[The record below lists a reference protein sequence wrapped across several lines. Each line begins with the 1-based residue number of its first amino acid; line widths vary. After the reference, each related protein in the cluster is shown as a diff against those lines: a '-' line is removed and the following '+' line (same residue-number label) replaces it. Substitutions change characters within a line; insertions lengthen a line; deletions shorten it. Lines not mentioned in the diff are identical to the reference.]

1 MANTV
6 IQLKHS
12 TLTGNVPPSL
22 ANGEISIN
30 NRDGKF
36 FYSTPAGIVTTHYPY
51 LGPAGLNKEVQFND
65 SGILGSNAG
74 LAFDKVSGSLN
85 VSNAIIV
92 NGRNLDAYANAAFLQ
107 ANTPSYTANSA
118 ASYANSAFA
127 AANSGSG
134 SSSAGPYANAAFA
147 VANSSSSYANS
158 AFVAANSAGVYANS
172 SFLQA
177 NTPSY
182 TANSAA
188 LYANGAFSAA
198 NAITSN
204 AVVKSGSTLTGN
216 ISWNTSD
223 HGLFW
228 SGNTDFASIAYFN
241 TGDDGTT
248 NRLEFQTGDNHDE
261 YFVWTHDPSTGG
273 KYENMRLT
281 PVGSGLSILKVNG
294 IIVSDTTNT
303 IYNQANT
310 ATSYANSAYAL
321 ANNSFLAP
329 NGAIAWA
336 TANSAA
342 SYANSGFAVSN
353 SASTYANSAY
363 VRANNSLNANVG
375 GTVSGDVIITG
386 NLTIQGTSFTANA
399 GILTSNDTM
408 FILGTGNYTS
418 DVLDLGFA
426 SHYNDGTNAHSG
438 LIRDSVTKEWY
449 LFKGYT
455 PEIGANNNININDA
469 SFSIDTLSA
478 NIKSTLITL
487 RGVDLYDQI
496 TNIYVLSNSTNA
508 VALSAASYANAAFAQ
523 ANATSGVSSA
533 GTYANSAF
541 GVANS
546 SASYANAAFSAA
558 NSGSGS
564 SSAGPYANAAFAV
577 ANAAYA
583 NTSSTSFAEDTFTAN
598 GTGTTFA
605 LSTSANQYAVLVSVN
620 GILQPNS
627 AYTISGATLILSE
640 APANLDTVAVKVV
653 SGGSSLTTVSDYANS
668 AYATSNSAASYANAA
683 FSAANTG
690 AGGSSAGPYANAAF
704 AVANSSASYANSS
717 FLLANNIFANTGTAV
732 SAAVYAN
739 GAFVR
744 ANNSLNANAG
754 GTVSG
759 DVIITGNLTI
769 QGTSFSAN
777 AGILTSN
784 DTMFILGI
792 GNYSADVLDLG
803 FAAHYNAGTNAHS
816 GLIRDS
822 VTKEWYLFKDYTPEI
837 GANNN
842 IDINDASF
850 SIDTLSANVKSTTI
864 TLRGVDLLGQ
874 VNNSYAAANS
884 AGAYANAAFDKANT
898 GTTST
903 TTSLSPFLLMGA

>member
-1 MANTV
+1 M
-6 IQLKHS
+6 
-12 TLTGNVPPSL
+12 
-22 ANGEISIN
+22 
-30 NRDGKF
+30 
-36 FYSTPAGIVTTHYPY
+36 
-51 LGPAGLNKEVQFND
+51 
-65 SGILGSNAG
+65 
-74 LAFDKVSGSLN
+74 
-85 VSNAIIV
+85 
-92 NGRNLDAYANAAFLQ
+92 
-107 ANTPSYTANSA
+107 
-118 ASYANSAFA
+118 
-127 AANSGSG
+127 
-134 SSSAGPYANAAFA
+134 
-147 VANSSSSYANS
+147 
-158 AFVAANSAGVYANS
+158 
-172 SFLQA
+172 
-177 NTPSY
+177 
-182 TANSAA
+182 
-188 LYANGAFSAA
+188 
-198 NAITSN
+198 
-204 AVVKSGSTLTGN
+204 
-216 ISWNTSD
+216 
-223 HGLFW
+223 
-228 SGNTDFASIAYFN
+228 
-241 TGDDGTT
+241 
-248 NRLEFQTGDNHDE
+248 
-261 YFVWTHDPSTGG
+261 
-273 KYENMRLT
+273 
-281 PVGSGLSILKVNG
+281 
-294 IIVSDTTNT
+294 
-303 IYNQANT
+303 
-310 ATSYANSAYAL
+310 
-321 ANNSFLAP
+321 
-329 NGAIAWA
+329 
-336 TANSAA
+336 
-342 SYANSGFAVSN
+342 
-353 SASTYANSAY
+353 
-363 VRANNSLNANVG
+363 NANVG

-408 FILGTGNYTS
+408 FILGIGNYTS

-523 ANATSGVSSA
+523 ANAASGVSSA

-541 GVANS
+541 DVANS

-640 APANLDTVAVKVV
+640 APTNLDTVAVKVV
-653 SGGSSLTTVSDYANS
+653 SGGSSLTSVIANTSAASSYANS
-668 AYATSNSAASYANAA
+668 AFA
-683 FSAANTG
+683 AANTG
-690 AGGSSAGPYANAAF
+690 SGSSSAGPYANAAF
-704 AVANSSASYANSS
+704 AVANSSASYANAAFLAANSGSGSS
-717 FLLANNIFANTGTAV
+717 
-732 SAAVYAN
+732 SAGPYAN
-739 GAFVR
+739 AAFAR
-744 ANNSLNANAG
+744 ANNSLSANVG

-822 VTKEWYLFKDYTPEI
+822 TTKEWYLFKGYTPEI

-874 VNNSYAAANS
+874 VNNSYGAANS
-884 AGAYANAAFDKANT
+884 AGVYANAAFAAANT
-898 GTTST
+898 GTSS

>member
-1 MANTV
+1 
-6 IQLKHS
+6 
-12 TLTGNVPPSL
+12 
-22 ANGEISIN
+22 
-30 NRDGKF
+30 
-36 FYSTPAGIVTTHYPY
+36 
-51 LGPAGLNKEVQFND
+51 
-65 SGILGSNAG
+65 
-74 LAFDKVSGSLN
+74 
-85 VSNAIIV
+85 
-92 NGRNLDAYANAAFLQ
+92 
-107 ANTPSYTANSA
+107 
-118 ASYANSAFA
+118 
-127 AANSGSG
+127 
-134 SSSAGPYANAAFA
+134 
-147 VANSSSSYANS
+147 
-158 AFVAANSAGVYANS
+158 
-172 SFLQA
+172 
-177 NTPSY
+177 
-182 TANSAA
+182 
-188 LYANGAFSAA
+188 
-198 NAITSN
+198 
-204 AVVKSGSTLTGN
+204 
-216 ISWNTSD
+216 
-223 HGLFW
+223 
-228 SGNTDFASIAYFN
+228 
-241 TGDDGTT
+241 
-248 NRLEFQTGDNHDE
+248 
-261 YFVWTHDPSTGG
+261 
-273 KYENMRLT
+273 
-281 PVGSGLSILKVNG
+281 
-294 IIVSDTTNT
+294 
-303 IYNQANT
+303 
-310 ATSYANSAYAL
+310 
-321 ANNSFLAP
+321 
-329 NGAIAWA
+329 
-336 TANSAA
+336 
-342 SYANSGFAVSN
+342 
-353 SASTYANSAY
+353 
-363 VRANNSLNANVG
+363 
-375 GTVSGDVIITG
+375 
-386 NLTIQGTSFTANA
+386 
-399 GILTSNDTM
+399 M
-408 FILGTGNYTS
+408 FILGIGNYTS

-523 ANATSGVSSA
+523 ANTTSGVSSA

-541 GVANS
+541 DVANS

-653 SGGSSLTTVSDYANS
+653 SGGSSLTSVIANTSAASSYANS
-668 AYATSNSAASYANAA
+668 AFA
-683 FSAANTG
+683 AANTG
-690 AGGSSAGPYANAAF
+690 SGSSSAGPYANAAF

-744 ANNSLNANAG
+744 ANNSLNANVG